1 MTKKLLITCKNLSKT
16 FPGLDEKIINKLNLN
31 INEGDHSAIVG
42 VSGSGKST
50 LLHLMAGLEKAS
62 SGQIKILDQDI
73 ASLTQDDLGVL
84 RNTHLGFVYQF
95 HHLLSDF
102 NAVEN
107 VAIPLLIRRYS
118 YKLAFK
124 EAEALLKKIGLNKR
138 LTHKPYE
145 LSGGE
150 RQRVAIAR
158 SLITKPKC
166 ILADEPTGNLDSK
179 TSEEIMKLFGDIH
192 KLGNTVIIVTHEEE
206 VAAYAHR
213 VIRLRDGLIE
223 SDTNNKN

>member
-1 MTKKLLITCKNLSKT
+1 MTKKLLITCKNLSKS
-16 FPGLDEKIINKLNLN
+16 FPSLDEEIINKLNLS

-62 SGQIKILDQDI
+62 SGQVKILDQDI
-73 ASLTQDDLGVL
+73 ASLTQDDLGIL

-102 NAVEN
+102 NAIEN
-107 VAIPLLIRRYS
+107 VAMPLLIRRYS
-118 YKLAFK
+118 YKLAFN

-166 ILADEPTGNLDSK
+166 ILADEPTGNLDGK
-179 TSEEIMKLFGDIH
+179 TAHFVFDLLLDLAKENRSTLV
-192 KLGNTVIIVTHEEE
+192 LVTHDNQL
-206 VAAYAHR
+206 ASKLKFQYKLTQGKLKK
-213 VIRLRDGLIE
+213 I
-223 SDTNNKN
+223 

>member
-62 SGQIKILDQDI
+62 SGQVKILDQDI
-73 ASLTQDDLGVL
+73 ASLTKDDLGVL

-102 NAVEN
+102 NAIEN

-166 ILADEPTGNLDSK
+166 ILADEPTGNLDGK
-179 TSEEIMKLFGDIH
+179 TAHFVFDLLLDLTKENRSTLV
-192 KLGNTVIIVTHEEE
+192 LVTHDNQL
-206 VAAYAHR
+206 ASKLKFQYKLTQGKLKK
-213 VIRLRDGLIE
+213 I
-223 SDTNNKN
+223 

>member
-1 MTKKLLITCKNLSKT
+1 MTKKLLITCKDVSKI
-16 FPGLDEKIINKLNLN
+16 FPGLDEAIINKLNLN
-31 INEGDHSAIVG
+31 IAEGDHTAIVG

-62 SGQIKILDQDI
+62 SGQIKILNQDI
-73 ASLTQDDLGVL
+73 SFLSQDELGVL

-102 NAVEN
+102 NAIEN
-107 VAIPLLIRRYS
+107 VAIPLLIRRHP
-118 YKLAFK
+118 YKQAFK
-124 EAEALLKKIGLNKR
+124 EAEALLKKIGLGKR
-138 LTHKPYE
+138 LTHKPSQ

-166 ILADEPTGNLDSK
+166 ILADEPTGNLDEK
-179 TSEEIMKLFGDIH
+179 TAHFVFDLLLDLAKENSSTLA
-192 KLGNTVIIVTHEEE
+192 LVTHDNQL
-206 VAAYAHR
+206 ASKLKFQYK
-213 VIRLRDGLIE
+213 LNQGKLKK
-223 SDTNNKN
+223 T

>member
-31 INEGDHSAIVG
+31 INEGDHTAIVG

-62 SGQIKILDQDI
+62 SGQVKILDQDI

-158 SLITKPKC
+158 SLITRPKC
-166 ILADEPTGNLDSK
+166 ILADEPTGNLDGK
-179 TSEEIMKLFGDIH
+179 TAHFVFDLLLDLTKENRSTLV
-192 KLGNTVIIVTHEEE
+192 LVTHDNQL
-206 VAAYAHR
+206 ASKLKFQYKLTQGKLKK
-213 VIRLRDGLIE
+213 I
-223 SDTNNKN
+223 

>member
-1 MTKKLLITCKNLSKT
+1 MTKKLLIACKDLSKT
-16 FPGLDEKIINKLNLN
+16 FPGLDEEIIKKLNLN
-31 INEGDHSAIVG
+31 IKEGDHTAIVG

-62 SGQIKILDQDI
+62 SGQIEILDQDI
-73 ASLTQDDLGVL
+73 SFLNQDELGVL

-102 NAVEN
+102 NAIEN
-107 VAIPLLIRRYS
+107 VAMPLLIRRYG
-118 YKLAFK
+118 YKQAFK
-124 EAEALLKKIGLNKR
+124 EAEVLLKKIGLSKR
-138 LTHKPYE
+138 LTHKPSE

-166 ILADEPTGNLDSK
+166 ILADEPTGNLDGK
-179 TSEEIMKLFGDIH
+179 TAHFVFDLLLDLARENRSTLV
-192 KLGNTVIIVTHEEE
+192 LVTHDIQL
-206 VAAYAHR
+206 ASKLKFQYK
-213 VIRLRDGLIE
+213 LNQGKLKK
-223 SDTNNKN
+223 T

>member
-1 MTKKLLITCKNLSKT
+1 MTKKLLIACKDLSKT
-16 FPGLDEKIINKLNLN
+16 FPSLDEEIIKKLNLN
-31 INEGDHSAIVG
+31 INEGDHTAIIG

-62 SGQIKILDQDI
+62 SGQIEILDQDI
-73 ASLTQDDLGVL
+73 SFLNQDELGVL

-102 NAVEN
+102 NAIEN
-107 VAIPLLIRRYS
+107 VAMPLLIRRYA
-118 YKLAFK
+118 YKQAFK
-124 EAEALLKKIGLNKR
+124 EAEALLKKIGLGKR
-138 LTHKPYE
+138 LTHKPSE

-166 ILADEPTGNLDSK
+166 ILADEPTGNLDGK
-179 TSEEIMKLFGDIH
+179 TAHFVFDLLLDLARENRSTLV
-192 KLGNTVIIVTHEEE
+192 LVTHDIQL
-206 VAAYAHR
+206 ASKLKFQYK
-213 VIRLRDGLIE
+213 LNQGKLKK
-223 SDTNNKN
+223 T

>member
-1 MTKKLLITCKNLSKT
+1 MIKNTLISCKDVSKT
-16 FPGLDEKIINKLNLN
+16 FAGLDEPIINKLNLN
-31 INEGDHSAIVG
+31 INEGDHTAIIG

-50 LLHLMAGLEKAS
+50 LLHLMAGLEKTS
-62 SGQIKILDQDI
+62 SGQIKILNQNL
-73 ASLTQDDLGVL
+73 ASLGQDELGVL

-102 NAVEN
+102 NAIEN

-118 YKLAFK
+118 YRQAFK
-124 EAEALLKKIGLNKR
+124 EAEVLLKNIGLSKR
-138 LTHKPYE
+138 LTHKPSQ

-166 ILADEPTGNLDSK
+166 ILADEPTGNLDGK
-179 TSEEIMKLFGDIH
+179 TAHFVFDLLLDLAKENRSTIVL
-192 KLGNTVIIVTHEEE
+192 VTHDNQL
-206 VAAYAHR
+206 AA
-213 VIRLRDGLIE
+213 RLKFQYKLDQGKLKKR
-223 SDTNNKN
+223 

>member
-16 FPGLDEKIINKLNLN
+16 FPGLDEEIINKLNLN

-50 LLHLMAGLEKAS
+50 LLHLMAGLEKVS

-84 RNTHLGFVYQF
+84 RNAHLGFVYQF

-102 NAVEN
+102 NAIEN

-124 EAEALLKKIGLNKR
+124 EAEALLKKIGHNKR

-166 ILADEPTGNLDSK
+166 ILADEPTGNLDGK
-179 TSEEIMKLFGDIH
+179 TAHFVFDLLLDLTKENHSTLV
-192 KLGNTVIIVTHEEE
+192 LVTHDNQL
-206 VAAYAHR
+206 ASKLKFQYKLTQGKLKK
-213 VIRLRDGLIE
+213 I
-223 SDTNNKN
+223 

>member
-16 FPGLDEKIINKLNLN
+16 FPGLDEEIINKLNLN

-50 LLHLMAGLEKAS
+50 LLHLMAGLEKVS

-84 RNTHLGFVYQF
+84 RNAHLGFVYQF

-102 NAVEN
+102 NAIEN

-166 ILADEPTGNLDSK
+166 ILADEPTGNLDGK
-179 TSEEIMKLFGDIH
+179 TAHFVFDLLLDLTKEYRSTLV
-192 KLGNTVIIVTHEEE
+192 LVTHDNQL
-206 VAAYAHR
+206 ASKLKFQYKLTQGKLKK
-213 VIRLRDGLIE
+213 I
-223 SDTNNKN
+223 

>member
-16 FPGLDEKIINKLNLN
+16 FPGLDEEIINKLNLN

-50 LLHLMAGLEKAS
+50 LLHLMAGLEKVS

-84 RNTHLGFVYQF
+84 RNAHLGFVYQF

-102 NAVEN
+102 NAIEN

-124 EAEALLKKIGLNKR
+124 EAESLLKKIGLNKR

-166 ILADEPTGNLDSK
+166 ILADEPTGNLDGK
-179 TSEEIMKLFGDIH
+179 T
-192 KLGNTVIIVTHEEE
+192 
-206 VAAYAHR
+206 AHFVFDLLLVR
-213 VIRLRDGLIE
+213 
-223 SDTNNKN
+223 

>member
-16 FPGLDEKIINKLNLN
+16 FPGLDEEIINKLNLN

-50 LLHLMAGLEKAS
+50 LLHLMAGLEKVS

-84 RNTHLGFVYQF
+84 RNAHLGFVYQF

-102 NAVEN
+102 NAIEN

-166 ILADEPTGNLDSK
+166 ILADEPTGNLDGK
-179 TSEEIMKLFGDIH
+179 TAHFVFDLLLDLTKENRSTLV
-192 KLGNTVIIVTHEEE
+192 LVTHDNQL
-206 VAAYAHR
+206 ASKLKFQYKLTQGKLKK
-213 VIRLRDGLIE
+213 I
-223 SDTNNKN
+223 

>member
-1 MTKKLLITCKNLSKT
+1 MTKKLLIACKDVSKI
-16 FPGLDEKIINKLNLN
+16 FPGLDEAIINKLNLN
-31 INEGDHSAIVG
+31 IAEGDHTAIVG

-62 SGQIKILDQDI
+62 SGQIKILNQDI
-73 ASLTQDDLGVL
+73 SFLSQDELGVL

-102 NAVEN
+102 NAIEN
-107 VAIPLLIRRYS
+107 VAIPLLIRRHP
-118 YKLAFK
+118 YKQAFK
-124 EAEALLKKIGLNKR
+124 EAEVLLKKIGLGKR
-138 LTHKPYE
+138 LTHKPSQ

-166 ILADEPTGNLDSK
+166 ILADEPTGNLDAK
-179 TSEEIMKLFGDIH
+179 TAHFVFDLLLDLAKENSSTLA
-192 KLGNTVIIVTHEEE
+192 LVTHDNQL
-206 VAAYAHR
+206 ASKLKFQYK
-213 VIRLRDGLIE
+213 LNQGKLKK
-223 SDTNNKN
+223 T

>member
-1 MTKKLLITCKNLSKT
+1 MTKKLLITCKDLSKI
-16 FPGLDEKIINKLNLN
+16 FPSLDEAIINKLNLN
-31 INEGDHSAIVG
+31 ITEGDHTAIVG

-62 SGQIKILDQDI
+62 SGQVKILDQDI
-73 ASLTQDDLGVL
+73 SFLSQDELGWL

-102 NAVEN
+102 NAIEN
-107 VAIPLLIRRYS
+107 VAIPLLIRRYE
-118 YKLAFK
+118 YKQAFK
-124 EAEALLKKIGLNKR
+124 EAEVLLKKIGLGKR
-138 LTHKPYE
+138 LTHKPSQ

-166 ILADEPTGNLDSK
+166 ILADEPTGNLDGK
-179 TSEEIMKLFGDIH
+179 TAHFVFDLLLDLAKENRSTLV
-192 KLGNTVIIVTHEEE
+192 LVTHDNQL
-206 VAAYAHR
+206 ASKLKFQYK
-213 VIRLRDGLIE
+213 LNQGKLKK
-223 SDTNNKN
+223 T

>member
-16 FPGLDEKIINKLNLN
+16 FPGLDEEIINKLNLN

-50 LLHLMAGLEKAS
+50 LLHLMAGLEKVS

-73 ASLTQDDLGVL
+73 ASLTQDALGVL
-84 RNTHLGFVYQF
+84 RNAHLGFVYQF

-102 NAVEN
+102 NAIEN

-138 LTHKPYE
+138 LFHKPYE

-158 SLITKPKC
+158 SLITRPKC
-166 ILADEPTGNLDSK
+166 ILADEPTGNLDGK
-179 TSEEIMKLFGDIH
+179 TAHFVFDLLLDLTKENRSTLV
-192 KLGNTVIIVTHEEE
+192 LVTHDNQL
-206 VAAYAHR
+206 ASKLKFQYKLTQGKLKK
-213 VIRLRDGLIE
+213 I
-223 SDTNNKN
+223 